1 VRALI
6 FKTMEREMT
15 YLLWVAGAP
24 AIEFYG
30 PKAAEAC
37 AKIAIAVEGAY
48 HAATACA
55 LVVGA

>member
-1 VRALI
+1 
-6 FKTMEREMT
+6 MT